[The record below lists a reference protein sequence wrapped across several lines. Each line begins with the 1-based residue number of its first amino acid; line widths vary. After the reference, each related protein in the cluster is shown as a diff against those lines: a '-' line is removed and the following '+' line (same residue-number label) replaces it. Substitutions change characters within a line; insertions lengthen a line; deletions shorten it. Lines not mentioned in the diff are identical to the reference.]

1 VRPAKKKYA
10 AGSHKTWGGW
20 ETRVCAG
27 CSSRIVL
34 SRGSA
39 IHCFNH
45 GRPFSICQDCF
56 GLGLYGKFYGVA
68 A

>member
-1 VRPAKKKYA
+1 
-10 AGSHKTWGGW
+10 
-20 ETRVCAG
+20 VCAG